1 MIWIILLTA
10 AAAFAITALS
20 LPLIIRIATRV
31 GFVDRPGPR
40 KSHGVPMPYGGGLGV
55 GLGFLLTLG
64 AGLAACWLMTRGTTL
79 GLPADVVAYAPGAV
93 SKAPDLFLLAGGSL
107 VILFLGTADDLWK
120 LSPRLKLIVETLVA
134 TAFVIIGRERLSL
147 FLEGSWTSD
156 VVGGAITVLWIVG
169 VTNAFNL
176 LDHMDGLTGGVT
188 FLACA
193 AFALIAAVTGQ
204 WFVAAALAA
213 LAGASAGFLL
223 FNFPPARVF
232 IGDGGSLFVGFA
244 LSTLTV
250 TFTFYDSAAQRRPFA
265 WAIPL
270 VVLAVPLYD
279 MASVILTRLRHRRPM
294 FEGDRNHLAHRLV
307 ALGMTPRGAAL
318 AVYAMTAMTGLA
330 AILLLQVDA
339 LGAGIIL
346 AQLAL
351 TFGII
356 GLLDRTGQLHD
367 HGPK

>member
-1 MIWIILLTA
+1 
-10 AAAFAITALS
+10 
-20 LPLIIRIATRV
+20 
-31 GFVDRPGPR
+31 
-40 KSHGVPMPYGGGLGV
+40 MPYGGGLGV

-64 AGLAACWLMTRGTTL
+64 AGLVACWLITRGTTF
-79 GLPADVVAYAPGAV
+79 GLPSDVVRYAPGAV
-93 SKAPDLFLLAGGSL
+93 SKAYDLLLLACGSL
-107 VILFLGTADDLWK
+107 VIIFLGTADDRWK

-134 TAFVIIGRERLSL
+134 TAFVVGSERLSL
-147 FLEGSWTSD
+147 FMEGSWISD
-156 VVGGAITVLWIVG
+156 VAGGAITVLWIVG

-188 FLACA
+188 FLACT
-193 AFALIAAVTGQ
+193 AFAIIAAVTGQ

-213 LAGASAGFLL
+213 LAGAAAAFLL

-250 TFTFYDSAAQRRPFA
+250 TFTFYEPAAQRRPFA
-265 WAIPL
+265 WAIPF

-279 MASVILTRLRHRRPM
+279 MASVILTRLRHRRPI
-294 FEGDRNHLAHRLV
+294 FEGDRNHVAHRLV
-307 ALGMTPRGAAL
+307 ALGMTARGAAL
-318 AVYAMTAMTGLA
+318 TVYAMTAMTGLA

-339 LGAGIIL
+339 LGAAIIL

-351 TFGII
+351 TFAII

-367 HGPK
+367 QEKS

>member
-1 MIWIILLTA
+1 MIWILLLA
-10 AAAFAITALS
+10 GVSAFGITALL
-20 LPLIIRIATRV
+20 LPLVIRLATRV

-40 KSHGVPMPYGGGLGV
+40 KSHAVPMPYGGGIAV
-55 GLGFLLTLG
+55 AAGFLLTL
-64 AGLAACWLMTRGTTL
+64 ALGLAACWLITRGTTF
-79 GLPADVVAYAPGAV
+79 GLSSDVTRFAPGALT
-93 SKAPDLFLLAGGSL
+93 KINDLLLLAGGSL
-107 VILFLGTADDLWK
+107 VIVLLGTADDRWK
-120 LSPRLKLIVETLVA
+120 LSPRAKVLVEALVA
-134 TAFVIIGRERLSL
+134 AGFVIGSERLSL
-147 FLEGSWTSD
+147 FLGGSIASD
-156 VVGGAITVLWIVG
+156 LAGGAITILWIVG

-188 FLACA
+188 LLTCA
-193 AFALIAAVTGQ
+193 AFAVVAAETGQ

-213 LAGASAGFLL
+213 LGGAAAGFLL

-232 IGDGGSLFVGFA
+232 IGDGGSLFIGFV
-244 LSTLTV
+244 LSSITV
-250 TFTFYDSAAQRRPFA
+250 TFTFYEPAKERLPFA

-279 MASVILTRLRHRRPM
+279 TASVVLTRLRHRRPI
-294 FEGDRNHLAHRLV
+294 FEGDRNHVAHRLV

-318 AVYAMTAMTGLA
+318 TVYAMTAMTGLA

-356 GLLDRTGQLHD
+356 ALLDRTGKLHD